1 MQTTLQPIPK
11 SWSRSISVLFWM
23 LTGVYLL
30 SCLTPLH
37 IHFDSIRY
45 YNIKDCIEFGCPPDS
60 FPANDYLPFG
70 YTFLLITLSKLGI
83 LNAVSIVLVNC
94 FYLFGG
100 IYFLHRIMPNKTHPL
115 LPAVVLLLSWVVIKF
130 TLHPLSEM
138 QYIFFSMGS
147 LFCFHQF
154 VTRKNFVFLG
164 LSFIL
169 AFATLLTRTVGVSLL
184 GALLLGVLWQYRE
197 DLLRIIKKNK
207 IIVVVL
213 AAVGVILIF
222 FARQLKILDYTSL
235 LKSSVDQG
243 GMGKFVG
250 ENLKNHLTELSE
262 IFINLPSKKLA
273 SYMSPTV
280 STVLFMG
287 IGLLVLVAFFYLLFR
302 KSPRIPMYIK
312 IYLVL
317 YALIILN
324 WPYYDPRFWVPVLP
338 LMVIVVMEADW
349 ATHRVGMTLKRL
361 YLGFVLFTGL
371 TAAAYS
377 LYTGFDKHRFAT
389 NHAAGDY
396 RNEFETYFFGKPLS
410 DTAKTVDPNVVEI
423 LKKYN

>member
-1 MQTTLQPIPK
+1 MQTTQQPMPK
-11 SWSRSISVLFWM
+11 SWSISISILFWA
-23 LTGVYLL
+23 LTGIYLL
-30 SCLTPLH
+30 SSLTPLH

-45 YNIKDCIEFGCPPDS
+45 YNIKDCIEYGCPPDS
-60 FPANDYLPFG
+60 FPAKDYLPFG
-70 YTFLLITLSKLGI
+70 YTFLLIFLSKLGI

-100 IYFLHRIMPNKTHPL
+100 IYFLHRILPNKTHPL
-115 LPAVVLLLSWVVIKF
+115 LPGVVLLLSWVVIKF

-138 QYIFFSMGS
+138 QYIFFSMAS
-147 LFCFHQF
+147 LYCFHKFTTQ
-154 VTRKNFVFLG
+154 KNYVFLG
-164 LSFIL
+164 LSFLL
-169 AFATLLTRTVGVSLL
+169 AFATLLTRTVGISLL
-184 GALLLGVLWQYRE
+184 GALLLGLIWQFRE
-197 DLLRIIKKNK
+197 DLVRIMRKNK
-207 IIVVVL
+207 IIVAVL
-213 AAVGVILIF
+213 AVVGVLLIF

-235 LKSSVDQG
+235 LKSSMDQG
-243 GMGKFVG
+243 GLGKFVG

-262 IFINLPSKKLA
+262 IFINLPSKKLET
-273 SYMSPTV
+273 YMSPTL
-280 STVLFMG
+280 STLLFIGTGLVVL
-287 IGLLVLVAFFYLLFR
+287 IAFFYLLFR

-312 IYLVL
+312 IYLTL

-338 LMVIVVMEADW
+338 LMVVVVIEADW
-349 ATHRVGMTLKRL
+349 ARHRIGLVIKRL
-361 YLGFVLFTGL
+361 YLGFILLSGL

-389 NHAAGDY
+389 NHARGDY

-410 DTAKTVDPNVVEI
+410 DTAKTVDNNVVEI